1 MEFFAQLNQSKMM
14 RVSRAFLTL
23 YEAARFKPLG
33 KPNARVVWGYVLK
46 AAELAVAMPLVKPGG
61 LKAHSIEAYADA
73 AALLG
78 HVFAAFQQ
86 QRADAGAAIAL
97 GDP

>member
-1 MEFFAQLNQSKMM
+1 M
-14 RVSRAFLTL
+14 RASHAFLTL
-23 YEAARFKPLG
+23 YEAARFKPFG
-33 KPNARVVWGYVLK
+33 KPNARVAWRYVLE

-61 LKAHSIEAYADA
+61 LKAHSVEAYANA

-86 QRADAGAAIAL
+86 QRAHAGAPIML